1 MEKRAFFYTLILF
14 VVAIIL
20 YLSRRQVAFLAPVIL
35 GCIGSLFVFGGLL
48 LAIYFS
54 LKVWKQYEEVMN
66 VKEQR
71 KTLVIT
77 APEGHQAFLRDTD
90 HNATV
95 RPLHLMPGYTNSKP
109 MHSTEDEQRWL
120 TYQATR
126 RPKVIEAASKLLP
139 DATQLPT
146 SGLQTFYNVLDHTD
160 HLMLIGGTHS
170 GKSYQM
176 SFAVRYLL
184 NKMPNSKA
192 VWLSTHA
199 QRDANI
205 IPVKWY
211 NDPDDIICKLN
222 EIHSLFLDRRKSA
235 MPQTEL
241 RTLIIVLDEWRSF
254 IRSSNEMG
262 LVLADLATEGRKF
275 GIILIL
281 ASQSSRV
288 EALGLKGRGDVKES
302 FAEVILRKDLTQQQK
317 AILQQGR
324 EQIEIEL
331 PKRRELA
338 KLIAD
343 DTSKNQAAIAV
354 YGRNYGGNLVGK
366 F

>member
-1 MEKRAFFYTLILF
+1 MLFAIWLFDLGSLVFWLI
-14 VVAIIL
+14 VI
-20 YLSRRQVAFLAPVIL
+20 VAFIAIL
-35 GCIGSLFVFGGLL
+35 LGTIF
-48 LAIYFS
+48 FS
-54 LKVWKQYEEVMN
+54 IAVWKRYEEAMN
-66 VKEQR
+66 IREER

-77 APEGHQAFLRDTD
+77 APEGYQAFLRDTD

-109 MHSTEDEQRWL
+109 MHSNEDEQRWL

-126 RPKVIEAASKLLP
+126 RPKVIEATSKLLP
-139 DATQLPT
+139 GAAQSPT
-146 SGLQTFYNVLDHTD
+146 SDLQTFYDILDNTD

-184 NKMPNSKA
+184 DKISNSKA

-222 EIHSLFLDRRKSA
+222 EIHQIFLDRRKNST
-235 MPQTEL
+235 PQTEL

-275 GIILIL
+275 GIVLIL

-343 DTSKNQAAIAV
+343 DTSKNKAAIAI
-354 YGRNYGGNLVGK
+354 YGRNYGGDLVSK